1 MIDFWLYKKG
11 FILDEDIQGK
21 IFGFTKKRSKKCI
34 SPRNIGLQLRI
45 NTHSVDNFVA
55 HNVKIKY
62 FRVAFE

>member
-1 MIDFWLYKKG
+1 MIFD
-11 FILDEDIQGK
+11 DT
-21 IFGFTKKRSKKCI
+21 TKKDLFWTRIYKGKFSPTKKNDQKKLK
-34 SPRNIGLQLRI
+34 SPRKIGLQLRI